1 MTPTISVVTVTLNA
15 AKDLPGLISSLRGQT
30 DRNFKYVVI
39 DGASKDGTQDIIA
52 SAGDVVTYTISEP
65 DRGFFDALNKAIR
78 VVETDFYI
86 VMGADDRFEPN
97 AIAKFKEVAQKTG
110 ADVVIA
116 DVKAGKTIR
125 RGYHP
130 ERRWLGP
137 ARMITS
143 HSVGTYMRTN
153 LHDRFGDYSWRYPL
167 LADIHYVKRLCLSPE
182 VKVVAGDFL
191 SGEFAMD
198 GFSNNNFVRILCEYW
213 WVQRDTGE
221 NPLLQYLLFQIRA
234 IRYLPRVIV
243 GSGR

>member
-1 MTPTISVVTVTLNA
+1 MRN
-15 AKDLPGLISSLRGQT
+15 QT
-30 DRNFKYVVI
+30 DLEFDYVVI
-39 DGASKDGTQDIIA
+39 DGASKDGTRDIIA
-52 SAGDVVTYTISEP
+52 SAGDIVTYTISEP

-78 VVETDFYI
+78 AVKTDFYI
-86 VMGADDRFEPN
+86 VMGADDRFEPD
-97 AIAKFKEVAQKTG
+97 AIANFKSVVEKTE

-137 ARMITS
+137 AQMITS

-153 LHDRFGDYSWRYPL
+153 LHSKFGDYSWRYPL

-182 VKVVAGDFL
+182 VKVVAGNFL

-198 GFSNNNFVRILCEYW
+198 GFSNNNFARILCEYW

-221 NPLLQYLLFQIRA
+221 NPLLQYLLFQLRA
-234 IRYLPRVIV
+234 LRYLPRVISSL
-243 GSGR
+243 GEAR